1 MVKVFLFLVV
11 LWLAGRLLMRLLRGV
26 FVSFL
31 QGASE
36 GRSPLG
42 GKKRPDGVEEA
53 DFEVLDSRLADKD
66 EPGSKSV

>member
-1 MVKVFLFLVV
+1 
-11 LWLAGRLLMRLLRGV
+11 MRLLRGV

>member
-1 MVKVFLFLVV
+1 V
-11 LWLAGRLLMRLLRGV
+11 RRRRGA

-42 GKKRPDGVEEA
+42 GRKRPDGVEEA
-53 DFEVLDSRLADKD
+53 DFEVLDSRLGD
-66 EPGSKSV
+66 EEEERGKSV